1 MNRELLQASIALC
14 LAFILTGCVGVEV
27 YSSHPEVQRVS
38 NDYFTAEIRPQL
50 KEGQS
55 FFATF
60 RFVITNKTDKELKI
74 DWENTFYLLNG
85 RRNGPFLWEGV
96 NWDELKKMKSR
107 PLVPVAAGD
116 TIWTVIF
123 PARLV
128 GRGTARSHGGVQ
140 YTRGA
145 LPAGENGILLVVRQ
159 DGKVVREKMAVTI
172 EAN

>member
-1 MNRELLQASIALC
+1 MNRELLQSFIVLC
-14 LAFILTGCVGVEV
+14 LAVVVTGCAGVEV
-27 YSSHPEVQRVS
+27 YSSNPEIQKVS

-50 KEGQS
+50 RAGQS
-55 FFATF
+55 FFTTF
-60 RFVITNKTDKELKI
+60 RFVLINKTNKELKI

-85 RRNGPFLWEGV
+85 QRNGPFLWEGV
-96 NWDELKKMKSR
+96 NWDELREMRSR

-116 TIWTVIF
+116 TISTVIF

-140 YTRGA
+140 YTQGA

-159 DGKVVREKMAVTI
+159 GSKVLQERMVVII

>member
-1 MNRELLQASIALC
+1 MNNQLLWGFIILC
-14 LAFILTGCVGVEV
+14 LAFTLTGCAGVEV
-27 YSSHPEVQRVS
+27 YSSNPEVQRVS

-55 FFATF
+55 FFAAF

-96 NWDELKKMKSR
+96 NWDELKEMKSR

-116 TIWTVIF
+116 TISTVIF

-145 LPAGENGILLVVRQ
+145 LPAGENGILLIVRQ
-159 DGKVVREKMAVTI
+159 NGKVVREKMVVSIRTD
-172 EAN
+172 